1 VIGDK
6 EDPVMA
12 EVDKRLEKLFG
23 ESDESPGFGKGE
35 RSIEVSPLWDLK
47 AIILSIDWEITD
59 EIMTRLT
66 EQIGR
71 AKNAYNED
79 KTILLFLQLLD
90 SVGKYI
96 KINKADTHPDAIKLL
111 NSVYTS
117 LEKVA
122 LSKGI
127 SSAEK
132 EKTLLFEIKRFK
144 KLKEHIA
151 LRKAETSKREET
163 PPLVSEREVVREE
176 TPPLVSER
184 EVVREETPPPALERE
199 VVREEVTEMTPE
211 IRVEAEGIEAPF
223 RDEAAAF
230 ADTLEETPSHDDL
243 EPDILGKDQ
252 EIELAAQEGDRL
264 LGDVKDKAPASE
276 MSGMAPHEA
285 FSYALMEIKRTIKT
299 EFEALRAE
307 LKLWRREK

>member
-1 VIGDK
+1 MIGDK

-23 ESDESPGFGKGE
+23 ESDESPGFEKGE

-176 TPPLVSER
+176 TPP
-184 EVVREETPPPALERE
+184 PALERE
-199 VVREEVTEMTPE
+199 VVREEVTEMIPE

-243 EPDILGKDQ
+243 EPDILGQEQ

>member
-1 VIGDK
+1 MIGDK

-23 ESDESPGFGKGE
+23 ESDESPGSGKGE

-96 KINKADTHPDAIKLL
+96 KTNKADTHPDAIKLL

-176 TPPLVSER
+176 TPP
-184 EVVREETPPPALERE
+184 PALERE
-199 VVREEVTEMTPE
+199 VVREEVTEMIPE
-211 IRVEAEGIEAPF
+211 VRVEAEGIEAPF

-243 EPDILGKDQ
+243 EPDFLGQEQ